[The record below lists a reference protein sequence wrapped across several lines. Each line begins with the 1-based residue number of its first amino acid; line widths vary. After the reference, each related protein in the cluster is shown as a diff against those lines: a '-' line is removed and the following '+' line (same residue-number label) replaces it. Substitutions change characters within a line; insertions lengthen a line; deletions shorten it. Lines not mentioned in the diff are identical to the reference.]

1 MKILV
6 LQHLKIEPPAL
17 IAENIR
23 KAGHDIDT
31 LRLWLDE
38 AVPSDPDD
46 WDGIIVMGGPQS
58 ANDTHLSYIRDE
70 ITLLEQ
76 AIARD
81 HPVLGICLG
90 AQLLARAGG
99 ASIQPSPERE
109 LGWYPVYPTDASA
122 EDPLFRHMQA
132 GQMIFQW
139 HGETFTLPEHAT
151 LLATHPDVPHQ
162 AFRIGSS
169 QYGLQFHFEVDQ
181 PLIRQWIDAGASE
194 RAHLGDDGIQAMLAA
209 TQDHLPAMHGFCTQA
224 VNAWLGLIE
233 KRQP

>member
-6 LQHLKIEPPAL
+6 LQHLEIEPPAL
-17 IAENIR
+17 IADIIH
-23 KAGHDIDT
+23 KAGHTIGPI
-31 LRLWLDE
+31 RLWLDE
-38 AVPSDPDD
+38 TVPGNPDD

-58 ANDTHLSYIRDE
+58 ANDAHPAWIRDE
-70 ITLLEQ
+70 TALLEQ

-99 ASIQPSPERE
+99 AVILPSPVRE

-122 EDPLFRHMQA
+122 EDPLFRHMQDE
-132 GQMIFQW
+132 QMVFQW

-162 AFRIGSS
+162 AFRMGSS

-181 PLIRQWIDAGASE
+181 PLIRQWIDAGTSE
-194 RAHLGDDGIQAMLAA
+194 RAHLGDDGVQAMLAA
-209 TQDHLPAMHGFCTQA
+209 TQTHLNAMHAFCTQA
-224 VNAWLGLIE
+224 VYAWLDLIE